1 MARPVKR
8 SMSRLVA
15 IVFACSIMQL
25 GQPGAAQ
32 DAQPAI
38 DQDARAVAAAVQ
50 AFYDQTS
57 DVSAAFFQTYANK
70 LYGRTDRSQGRV
82 VFKKPGMMRWD
93 YAQPNGKVIVSNG
106 KRLVIFEPG
115 DEGETGQVVEQ
126 EITAAQLP
134 QAMAFLMGT
143 GRLEESF
150 TFRRLDAAREGFP
163 TGDVLE
169 LRPKQPTPQYERIV
183 FYVERT
189 PALRGLVR
197 RLLIVDASGNRN
209 RFDFSQLKFN
219 SGVEARATSSW
230 RAAQGHAPRSD
241 VASARE
247 LLRATAEHGVE
258 ARRNGTPAMTFRHA
272 LAVHDQTRGQRSIGT
287 NAIDARS
294 QGAGRARDRTTG
306 PSSCASRTR

>member
-1 MARPVKR
+1 VARSVKR
-8 SMSRLVA
+8 SMSRLVMIA
-15 IVFACSIMQL
+15 LACSIAPL
-25 GQPGAAQ
+25 PRPIAAQ
-32 DAQPAI
+32 DAQPDSDA
-38 DQDARAVAAAVQ
+38 DARAVAAAVQ

-57 DVSAAFFQTYANK
+57 DVSATFFQTYANK

-93 YAQPNGKVIVSNG
+93 YGQPNGKVMVSNG
-106 KRLVIFEPG
+106 KRLVVFEPG
-115 DEGETGQVVEQ
+115 DQGEPGQVVEQ
-126 EITAAQLP
+126 DITAAQLP

-150 TFRRLDAAREGFP
+150 TFRRLDATREGFP

-169 LRPKQPTPQYERIV
+169 LRPKQPTPQYERIL

-219 SGVEARATSSW
+219 SSVAAKHFEWEA
-230 RAAQGHAPRSD
+230 PK
-241 VASARE
+241 
-247 LLRATAEHGVE
+247 
-258 ARRNGTPAMTFRHA
+258 GTRH
-272 LAVHDQTRGQRSIGT
+272 VQM
-287 NAIDARS
+287 
-294 QGAGRARDRTTG
+294 
-306 PSSCASRTR
+306 